1 MSSNAIDFPFAHED
15 VVQKTVDDVR
25 TLSNM
30 SAAAD
35 QGVHDVNHSSKT
47 LAERYKDDITALAVL
62 PPRVD
67 EFAKSFN
74 DILWAGR
81 TSATHGV
88 SRITDFVDVTV
99 VGIVEDIKTPEDR
112 DEAVIELNAIAG
124 QKSKPVDGF
133 PGATRRLDG
142 IWNTHRLMPPTSR
155 RSLRKQLISRR
166 QSSLLPCQSRLQKGS
181 GSPQSIRVQHLNGCN
196 YICGAIAVLIS
207 V

>member
-1 MSSNAIDFPFAHED
+1 MSSNTIDFPFAHED
-15 VVQKTVDDVR
+15 AVQKAVDEVKR
-25 TLSNM
+25 LSDM

-35 QGVHDVNHSSKT
+35 QGVHDVDHSSKT
-47 LAERYKDDITALAVL
+47 LAERYKDDITALAGL

-74 DILWAGR
+74 AVLWAGR

-142 IWNTHRLMPPTSR
+142 IWNTSSTDAANIAKVLAEATDIEKTVKVKLTTITFSPAKAGYKKVQDA
-155 RSLRKQLISRR
+155 LRAYA
-166 QSSLLPCQSRLQKGS
+166 SS
-181 GSPQSIRVQHLNGCN
+181 I
-196 YICGAIAVLIS
+196 
-207 V
+207 